1 MLKNKW
7 LTLTKKSNTSR
18 WLVLLVLALCLAA
31 CQKNPL
37 TGKRTMAFVSNDG
50 LFAESFLA
58 YTEFLDES
66 EVITETEDAR
76 IVEQVGDNLR
86 KAAEQWLL
94 HEGNGDYL
102 SNYQWE
108 YHLVANDEPNAWC
121 MPGGKIVVYT
131 GILPAAQNADAL
143 AAVLGHEIAHAL
155 LNHGQQ
161 RTSAAIL
168 QTLGA
173 IGVAVATAGED
184 SDVQDTA
191 AVLYDIGSEYL
202 GRLPFSRA
210 NESEADEIGLILM
223 TIAGY
228 DPHEA
233 VNFWQRMDIL
243 ASGGQFEFF
252 STHPAN
258 DTRIENIQNYIDT
271 AQSVASLVTGVPL

>member
-1 MLKNKW
+1 MRKNKW
-7 LTLTKKSNTSR
+7 LTLTKKPNTSR
-18 WLVLLVLALCLAA
+18 RLVLLVLALCLAA

-58 YTEFLDES
+58 YSEFLDES
-66 EVITETEDAR
+66 ELITETEEAL
-76 IVEQVGDNLR
+76 IVGQVGENLR

-94 HEGNGDYL
+94 HEGNEDYL
-102 SNYQWE
+102 ADYQWE
-108 YHLVANDEPNAWC
+108 YHLVANNEPNAWC

-131 GILPAAQNADAL
+131 GILPVAENADAL

-161 RTSAAIL
+161 SQSAAIL

-173 IGVAVATAGED
+173 IGVAVATSGED
-184 SDVQDTA
+184 PDVQDTA
-191 AVLYDIGSEYL
+191 AALYDIGSEYL

-210 NESEADEIGLILM
+210 NENEADEIGLILM

-228 DPHEA
+228 DPNEA
-233 VNFWQRMDIL
+233 VNFWQRMDSL
-243 ASGGQFEFF
+243 AAGGQLEFF

-258 DTRIENIQNYIDT
+258 DTRIENLQNHIDT
-271 AQSVASLVTGVPL
+271 AQSIAAMVSGD

>member
-1 MLKNKW
+1 MLKNK
-7 LTLTKKSNTSR
+7 LLLIFI
-18 WLVLLVLALCLAA
+18 LVLCLAA

-37 TGKRTMAFVSNDG
+37 TGKRTMAFVSNEG
-50 LFAESFLA
+50 LFAESFAA

-66 EVITETEDAR
+66 NVITGTRDASL
-76 IVEQVGDNLR
+76 VEQVGDNLR
-86 KAAEQWLL
+86 KAAELWLL
-94 HEGNGDYL
+94 QIGEDRYL

-131 GILPAAQNADAL
+131 GILPAAENEAGL

-161 RTSAAIL
+161 RQSVSIL
-168 QTLGA
+168 KIIGA
-173 IGVAVATAGED
+173 IGVALATANED
-184 SDVQDTA
+184 SNVQEGA
-191 AVLYDIGSEYL
+191 AVLYDVGSEYL

-210 NESEADEIGLILM
+210 NENEADEIGLILM

-233 VNFWQRMDIL
+233 VNFWQRMDTL
-243 ASGGQFEFF
+243 AGSGPFEFF

-258 DTRIENIQNYIDT
+258 DTRIENLQNTIEY
-271 AQSVASLVTGVPL
+271 AQSVAAEVTDTP